1 MGIILEN
8 LRKTRFVRR
17 RSSLLTKA
25 VLLSVVA
32 FSTAALLALNA
43 ALVSIQ
49 EQTEDLRTQA
59 VALEQEQQDL
69 ENRIDQLGT
78 EDSTKQIAQEE
89 LGLVEPGTIIINPQQ

>member
-1 MGIILEN
+1 MDIILEN
-8 LRKTRFVRR
+8 LQKIRFVRR
-17 RSSLLTKA
+17 RSSMLTKA

-43 ALVSIQ
+43 ALVSIRQ
-49 EQTEDLRTQA
+49 DTEDLRNQA
-59 VALEQEQQDL
+59 AALEQQQQDL

-78 EDSTKQIAQEE
+78 DDSTKQIAKEE

>member
-1 MGIILEN
+1 MANFLEN
-8 LRKTRFVRR
+8 LRKIKFVRR

>member
-1 MGIILEN
+1 MDNILEN
-8 LRKTRFVRR
+8 LQKIRFVRR
-17 RSSLLTKA
+17 RSSMLTKA

-43 ALVSIQ
+43 ALVSIRQ
-49 EQTEDLRTQA
+49 ETEDLRNQA
-59 VALEQEQQDL
+59 AALEQQQQDL

-78 EDSTKQIAQEE
+78 DDSTKQIAKEE

>member
-1 MGIILEN
+1 MDNILEN
-8 LRKTRFVRR
+8 LQKIRFVRH
-17 RSSLLTKA
+17 RSSMLTKA

-43 ALVSIQ
+43 ALVSIRQ
-49 EQTEDLRTQA
+49 DTEDLRNQA
-59 VALEQEQQDL
+59 MELEQQQQDL

-78 EDSTKQIAQEE
+78 DDSTKQIAKEE

>member
-1 MGIILEN
+1 MDNILEN
-8 LRKTRFVRR
+8 LQKIRFVRR
-17 RSSLLTKA
+17 RSSMLTKA

-43 ALVSIQ
+43 ALVSIRQ
-49 EQTEDLRTQA
+49 DTEDLQNQA
-59 VALEQEQQDL
+59 AALEQQQQDL

-78 EDSTKQIAQEE
+78 DDSTKQIAKEE

>member
-1 MGIILEN
+1 MANFLEN
-8 LRKTRFVRR
+8 LRKIRFVRR

>member
-1 MGIILEN
+1 MDNILEN
-8 LRKTRFVRR
+8 LRKIRFVRR
-17 RSSLLTKA
+17 RSSMLTKA

-43 ALVSIQ
+43 ALVSIRQ
-49 EQTEDLRTQA
+49 ETEDLRTQA
-59 VALEQEQQDL
+59 AALEQQQLDL

-78 EDSTKQIAQEE
+78 DDSTRQIAKEE

>member
-1 MGIILEN
+1 MDNILEN
-8 LRKTRFVRR
+8 LQKIRFVRR
-17 RSSLLTKA
+17 RSSMLTKA

-43 ALVSIQ
+43 ALVSIRQ
-49 EQTEDLRTQA
+49 DTEDLRNQA
-59 VALEQEQQDL
+59 AALEQQQQDL

-78 EDSTKQIAQEE
+78 DDSTKQIAKEE